1 MRLQNSSTGLPARN
15 IIMASPGQ
23 YQCVTC
29 AIPRYHQ
36 CMTCALPWRYLCIT
50 KALPVH
56 HCGITRV
63 VTCALPWHYVARNH
77 ASAYL
82 LLFIS
87 GPFACPASFGASPS
101 WSRPFC
107 PFCPVPCNSP
117 WNPIRSHSSCWTN
130 IFRQNFCYSLHRHTL
145 ISQDLHADQECMP
158 VVH

>member
-15 IIMASPGQ
+15 IIMASSGQ

-56 HCGITRV
+56 HRGITRV

-82 LLFIS
+82 LLFIP
-87 GPFACPASFGASPS
+87 GPFACPASSGASPT
-101 WSRPFC
+101 R

-130 IFRQNFCYSLHRHTL
+130 IFSTEFLLFFAPSHSNFTRF
-145 ISQDLHADQECMP
+145 AR
-158 VVH
+158 